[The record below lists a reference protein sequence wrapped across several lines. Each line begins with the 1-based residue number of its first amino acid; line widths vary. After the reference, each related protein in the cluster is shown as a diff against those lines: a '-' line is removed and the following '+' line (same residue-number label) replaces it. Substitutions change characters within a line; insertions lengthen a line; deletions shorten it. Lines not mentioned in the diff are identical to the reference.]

1 MGRGGF
7 QKPSWFELKVAAVVS
22 SSLFNGRG
30 QVRVSPDVGT
40 GSQSPR
46 TGPSGPLSSSSMRKG
61 RENAKAAVKKKAST
75 ELGLP
80 HPRIPHSSRARTW
93 ISSHSLVWLMV

>member
-30 QVRVSPDVGT
+30 QVSVSPDVGT

-46 TGPSGPLSSSSMRKG
+46 TGPSGALSSSSTRTG
-61 RENAKAAVKKKAST
+61 RENAKAAVKKKS
-75 ELGLP
+75 
-80 HPRIPHSSRARTW
+80 ISRTW
-93 ISSHSLVWLMV
+93 AAPRQNSSFFQGQNMDF